1 MKRHCFLLRVKPERM
16 EEYRQRHARVWP
28 EMLDALRRCGW
39 RNYSLFLHDD
49 GLLVGY
55 VEIDGRLK
63 RMLTVV
69 KMRRSAH
76 SQDIRA
82 YEITSSGMNLG
93 KVLKG
98 YRGLISGMP
107 TPLEKI
113 RKSAR

>member
-55 VEIDGRLK
+55 VEIDGQLSDA
-63 RMLTVV
+63 V
-69 KMRRSAH
+69 
-76 SQDIRA
+76 RA
-82 YEITSSGMNLG
+82 MENEPINATWQAEMQPFFEKLQGQRPDQALVALPEIFHLD
-93 KVLKG
+93 
-98 YRGLISGMP
+98 
-107 TPLEKI
+107 
-113 RKSAR
+113 